1 MRVIGGFALV
11 ESSKKQYLI
20 GISCTL
26 LGAIFWGFSGAS
38 SEYLMEVYHLP
49 APWISMVRMLC
60 AGIILFV
67 WLSFKQMDGLK
78 GIWKDK
84 VSWKSLL
91 AFSIV
96 GLMANQLTYL
106 MAISHTNAGT
116 ATVLQYI
123 APVFILAYIC
133 LKSHKKPNRK
143 ELIGIS
149 LTLAGIFLITTHGN
163 IQSLVI
169 SPLGLSWGILSA
181 ITLAIYNLVPIKIIR
196 KWGSL
201 VVTCYGMLIG
211 GVVGALL
218 FQQWRI
224 KVELDLSALG
234 ALFVVVVFGTVIPY
248 TLYLKGV
255 EQIGA
260 VKASMI
266 ASVEPLA
273 ATVFT
278 AILLGT
284 KFTMI
289 DIIGFLL
296 IIATVILL
304 AYKEEKKQH
313 EKKKI
318 NKTSLT

>member
-1 MRVIGGFALV
+1 MTKL
-11 ESSKKQYLI
+11 SKKQYLI
-20 GISCTL
+20 GIFCTL
-26 LGAIFWGFSGAS
+26 LGAVFWGFSGAS
-38 SEYLMEVYHLP
+38 SEYLMEVYYLP
-49 APWISMVRMLC
+49 TQWISMVRMLS
-60 AGIILFV
+60 AGIILLIG
-67 WLSFKQMDGLK
+67 LSFKQRDHLK
-78 GIWKDK
+78 GIWKDG

-91 AFSIV
+91 VFSIV

-106 MAISHTNAGT
+106 MAISYTNAGT

-123 APVFILAYIC
+123 APVFILVYVS
-133 LKSHKKPNRK
+133 LKNRK
-143 ELIGIS
+143 RPNTKELVGIS
-149 LTLAGIFLITTHGN
+149 LTLIGIFLITTHGN
-163 IQSLVI
+163 IQSLVV
-169 SPLGLSWGILSA
+169 SPVGLSWGILSA
-181 ITLAIYNLVPIKIIR
+181 ITLATYNIVPIEIIR

-224 KVELDLSALG
+224 EVHLDLSALG

-273 ATVFT
+273 ATLFT

-284 KFTMI
+284 QFTKI
-289 DIIGFLL
+289 DITGFFF

-304 AYKEEKKQH
+304 AYKDEKVEHEEVNEIALPQ
-313 EKKKI
+313 E
-318 NKTSLT
+318 